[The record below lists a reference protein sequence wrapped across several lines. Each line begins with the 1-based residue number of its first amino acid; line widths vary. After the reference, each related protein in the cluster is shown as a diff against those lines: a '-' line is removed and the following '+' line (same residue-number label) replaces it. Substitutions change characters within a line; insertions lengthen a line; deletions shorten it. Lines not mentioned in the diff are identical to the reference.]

1 MSELPADV
9 SEFNRKL
16 IVEFRAG
23 GRRLDGRQLL
33 LLTTTGR
40 RSGRPHTT
48 PMMFVRLDDRLLVIA
63 SNAGAVE
70 HPDWYR
76 NLAADPAVT
85 VEVDGEEFAATA
97 RPAAGAD
104 RDDLFARIS
113 ERHPFFRDHQGGVER
128 LIPVVELV
136 RN

>member
-1 MSELPADV
+1 MSEMPADV
-9 SEFNRKL
+9 ADFNRKL
-16 IVEFRAG
+16 IAEFRAG
-23 GRRLDGRQLL
+23 GRRIEGRPLL

-40 RSGRPHTT
+40 RTGRPHTA

-63 SNAGAVE
+63 SNAGAAE
-70 HPDWYR
+70 HPDWFR

-113 ERHPFFRDHQGGVER
+113 ERYPFFRDHQSGAGRV
-128 LIPVVELV
+128 IPVVELV